1 MYNESMEKTIPM
13 CDDTARADI
22 QMPLTE
28 RMVIATNM
36 AGDALCMAESISEQL
51 FGAVNREA
59 PQNAPSKCFRDVLDN
74 HNAQLVRLCEEL
86 SRMKSL
92 LGM

>member
-1 MYNESMEKTIPM
+1 MNNEYMEKKIRT
-13 CDDTARADI
+13 CDEIAVSEPVI
-22 QMPLTE
+22 PLTE
-28 RMVIATNM
+28 MMAIAINM

-86 SRMKSL
+86 SRMKQL